1 MYRSVS
7 WSIRLVHWAVFSR
20 QTAAGLTGSALTLIP
35 FTVSSAFYLIYWLP
49 FHSRPSISTITAK
62 CLPIVCLWAFVY
74 KQGIHRSYNKLVLAG
89 LVASCLGD
97 ALLVYTRDYFT
108 EGLLAFAVAISIYS
122 LAFGL
127 RPFGAKIG
135 AVTGALGVLC
145 YLLLYPGL
153 SGVMTWLCL
162 IYTGLMTLM
171 CWRALVRAL
180 HFLVNRKHIP
190 WALSLIAGGFL
201 FLISDMVLAIN
212 KFRFPIPSGDH
223 IIMITYYAAQLSISL
238 SVIRSSRKKS
248 VN

>member
-1 MYRSVS
+1 M
-7 WSIRLVHWAVFSR
+7 
-20 QTAAGLTGSALTLIP
+20 
-35 FTVSSAFYLIYWLP
+35 YWLP
-49 FHSRPSISTITAK
+49 FHSRPSFSTITAK

-74 KQGIHRSYNKLVLAG
+74 KQGIHRSYNRFILAG

-97 ALLVYTRDYFT
+97 ALLVYKREYFT
-108 EGLLAFAVAISIYS
+108 EGLMAFAVAISIYS

-135 AVTGALGVLC
+135 AVMAPIGVLC
-145 YLLLYPGL
+145 YLLIYPGL
-153 SGVMTWLCL
+153 SGVMAWLCL
-162 IYTGLMTLM
+162 IYTALMTLM
-171 CWRALVRAL
+171 CWRAIVRAVQ
-180 HFLVNRKHIP
+180 FLVDRKRFP
-190 WALSLIAGGFL
+190 WALSLIAGGCL
-201 FLISDMVLAIN
+201 FVISDVVLAVN